1 MIRDFLIQ
9 YAMHVFLA
17 VGLAYA
23 FLKLAI
29 MYKVGLRHNRSA
41 IFLHSIMLYRR
52 QTIKNTFYDRL
63 RKYYKVSNQVN
74 QWFYC
79 FMFLLLIVYGFLIMI

>member
-1 MIRDFLIQ
+1 MIRDFLID
-9 YAMHVFLA
+9 YALHVFLA

-23 FLKLAI
+23 FLKIAL

-41 IFLHSIMLYRR
+41 IFLHSIFLYRR

-63 RKYYKVSNQVN
+63 RNYYKISNEVN
-74 QWFYC
+74 LWFYC
-79 FMFLLLIVYGFLIMI
+79 FMGMMLVVYGFLVLI